1 MQRILSTMISEHMKA
16 RRYMM
21 IRKEDCDALDEGLEG
36 NMRVKELLQLLRDA
50 LDRAEEYVEKCSRC
64 GHKIHDGERC
74 GRSVE
79 ADGYLVDICPC
90 EG

>member
-16 RRYMM
+16 REYMM
-21 IRKEDCDALDEGLEG
+21 IRKDDYNALDEGLEG
-36 NMRVKELLQLLRDA
+36 SMRVKELLRLLRGA

-79 ADGYLVDICPC
+79 MDGYLVDICSC

>member
-1 MQRILSTMISEHMKA
+1 MISEHMKA

-21 IRKEDCDALDEGLEG
+21 IRKDDYDALDEGLEG
-36 NMRVKELLQLLRDA
+36 SMRVKELLRLLRDA
-50 LDRAEEYVEKCSRC
+50 LDRAEEYVETCSRC

-79 ADGYLVDICPC
+79 MDGYLVDICPC

>member
-1 MQRILSTMISEHMKA
+1 MISERMKP

-21 IRKEDCDALDEGLEG
+21 IRKDDYEALDNALED
-36 NMRVKELLQLLRDA
+36 NMHAKELRRLLADV
-50 LDRAEEYVEKCSRC
+50 LDRAEECVEKCSRC

-74 GRSVE
+74 GRRVE
-79 ADGYLVDICPC
+79 AGEYLVDICSR

>member
-1 MQRILSTMISEHMKA
+1 MITEHMKA
-16 RRYMM
+16 REYMM
-21 IRKEDCDALDEGLEG
+21 IRKDDYDALDEGLEG
-36 NMRVKELLQLLRDA
+36 SMRVKELLRLLRDT

-79 ADGYLVDICPC
+79 MDGYLVDICPC

>member
-1 MQRILSTMISEHMKA
+1 
-16 RRYMM
+16 M
-21 IRKEDCDALDEGLEG
+21 IRKDDYDALDEGLEG
-36 NMRVKELLQLLRDA
+36 SMRVKELLRLLRDA
-50 LDRAEEYVEKCSRC
+50 LDRAEEYVETCSRC

-79 ADGYLVDICPC
+79 MDGYLVDICPC